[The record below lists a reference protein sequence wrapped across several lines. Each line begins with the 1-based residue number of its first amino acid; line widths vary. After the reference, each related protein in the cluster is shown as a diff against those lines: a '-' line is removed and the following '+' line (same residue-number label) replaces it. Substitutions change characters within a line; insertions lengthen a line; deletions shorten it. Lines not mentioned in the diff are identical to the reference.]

1 MIVSNLHLLEIQL
14 HIQIWYFPLILP
26 KQKSNHI
33 ADVNLFVNKSI
44 IKLEFTKELYYIVT
58 TIGIQ
63 RGKKYHILKL
73 LCKVIFILVRQDSP
87 PMGIDPQPHLP
98 LCSYKWRRCHLS
110 QNSLA
115 LQSEILQMS
124 LDFTSIKAQNIQ
136 NIIDKH
142 IGC

>member
-33 ADVNLFVNKSI
+33 ADVNLFVNKPI

-58 TIGIQ
+58 SIGIQ

-73 LCKVIFILVRQDSP
+73 LYKVIFILVCQDSP
-87 PMGIDPQPHLP
+87 PVGFDPQPHLP